1 MKSDLRRPQREKPR
15 GDSATQQAKAELRA
29 VLSGKLDSVFREK
42 VPEVSKF
49 PILIVEDQPLM
60 RKAFK
65 RVLDSAGIF
74 IIQEAQSP
82 KDAIQHLRNHAVD
95 LVILDL
101 YLNKGSG
108 LEVLNYL
115 RSRPIANDIPIIFV
129 TGEASRDD
137 IVHAVELGVSDYL
150 IKPLEPQDLL
160 HKVRTVLAQFVDPPR
175 HLKALRRAEGL
186 LLHGE
191 YRQAHAEFTKLREEE
206 PNSPRVIVGLSQ
218 SEWKLGHNAVAKELI
233 EEAIGLAD
241 LCFPAYALMADI
253 LIEEGRKQDAVEFLL
268 RELSLNG
275 KRSGRR
281 VQLAELYFELHDV
294 KASFEQLRLALI
306 DYPNDEGLLIRTA
319 KMHLDTGDNEKAL
332 HYFLKTRR
340 NVPRST
346 LALRGIAD
354 VCCKSNQPKKALQIF
369 SDFLRQKPQ
378 QADVLY
384 VRAQTYEFMNMVEE
398 AMADLEA
405 SLLLEPDNLEVLS
418 SKGRLL
424 KRSGQEMPARMVWA
438 SLSRMDPSADN
449 LTQIGL
455 VNFRAGDFAQAAL
468 YFERAVFAE
477 SHHGNALYHLAVSY
491 KKLGQTGKAKSIC
504 QQAIALL
511 PENENFKKLLS
522 ELSGTKLDNAMSGE
536 HTVPKAG

>member
-1 MKSDLRRPQREKPR
+1 MKTETRRPQREKQR
-15 GDSATQQAKAELRA
+15 GEAATQKVKSELRA
-29 VLSGKLDSVFREK
+29 ALSGKNDSVFREK
-42 VPEVSKF
+42 VPEISKF

-65 RVLDSAGIF
+65 RVLESAGIF

-150 IKPLEPQDLL
+150 IKPFEPQDLL
-160 HKVRTVLAQFVDPPR
+160 NKVRSVLSQFIDPPK
-175 HLKALRRAEGL
+175 HLKMLRHAEGL
-186 LLHGE
+186 LLRGAFQ
-191 YRQAHAEFTKLREEE
+191 QAHAEFTKLRESE
-206 PNSPRVIVGLSQ
+206 PHAPRVIVGLSQ
-218 SEWKLGHNAVAKELI
+218 AEWKLGNHKVAKELI
-233 EEAIGLAD
+233 EEAIELAD

-281 VQLAELYFELHDV
+281 VQLAELYFDLHDV

-306 DYPNDEGLLIRTA
+306 DHPNDEGLLIRTA
-319 KMHLDTGDNEKAL
+319 KMHMDSGDSEKAL

-340 NVPRST
+340 NVPRSA
-346 LALRGIAD
+346 LALKGISD
-354 VCCKSNQPKKALQIF
+354 VCCKSGQPKKALQIF
-369 SDFLRQKPQ
+369 SDFLRQKPHQ
-378 QADVLY
+378 PDVLFA
-384 VRAQTYEFMNMVEE
+384 RSQTYEHMNMLDE
-398 AMADLEA
+398 AMADIEA
-405 SLLLEPDNLEVLS
+405 SLLLDPDNLEVLS
-418 SKGRLL
+418 TKGRLL

-491 KKLGQTGKAKSIC
+491 KKLGQNGKAKSIC

-522 ELSGTKLDNAMSGE
+522 ELSGTKLEGAVSGE
-536 HTVPKAG
+536 STIPKAG

>member
-1 MKSDLRRPQREKPR
+1 MKSELRRSQRDKNG
-15 GDSATQQAKAELRA
+15 GDFAIKKVKAELNA
-29 VLSGKLDSVFREK
+29 ALSGKSTSVFRERI
-42 VPEVSKF
+42 PEISKF
-49 PILIVEDQPLM
+49 QILIVEDQPLM
-60 RKAFK
+60 RKAYK
-65 RVLDSAGIF
+65 RVLDSTGIF
-74 IIQEAQSP
+74 VTQEAQSP
-82 KDAIQHLRNHAVD
+82 NDAIQHLRNHAVD

-101 YLNKGSG
+101 YLNKGNG

-115 RSRPIANDIPIIFV
+115 RSRPIANDVPIIFV

-150 IKPLEPQDLL
+150 IKPFKPQDLL
-160 HKVRTVLAQFVDPPR
+160 QKVRSVLAQFVDPPSKLKTLR
-175 HLKALRRAEGL
+175 HAEAL
-186 LLHGE
+186 LLRGE
-191 YRQAHAEFTKLREEE
+191 YQNAHEEFMMLRECE
-206 PNSPRVIVGLSQ
+206 PSSPRVIVGLAHT
-218 SEWKLGHNAVAKELI
+218 EWKLGRVKLAKELT
-233 EEAIGLAD
+233 EEAIKLAD

-281 VQLAELYFELHDV
+281 VQLAELYFELHDN
-294 KASFEQLRLALI
+294 KSSFEQLRLALI

-319 KMHLDTGDNEKAL
+319 RMHLDSGDNEKAL

-340 NVPRST
+340 NVPRSV
-346 LALRGIAD
+346 LALKGVAE

-378 QADVLY
+378 QADVLFA
-384 VRAQTYEFMNMVEE
+384 RAQTYEYMNMIEE
-398 AMADLEA
+398 AMADIEA
-405 SLLLEPDNLEVLS
+405 SLLIEPDNLEVLS
-418 SKGRLL
+418 SKGKLL

-449 LTQIGL
+449 LTHIGL
-455 VNFRAGDFAQAAL
+455 VNFRAGDFGQAAL

-477 SHHGNALYHLAVSY
+477 AHHGNALYHLAVSY
-491 KKLGQTGKAKSIC
+491 KKLGQNGKAKSIC

-511 PENENFKKLLS
+511 PENENFKKLLR
-522 ELSGTKLDNAMSGE
+522 ELSETKLEKSVDGKQS
-536 HTVPKAG
+536 VPKAG